1 MNVKFVFTLVALCFV
16 SLSFGQ
22 DYENNT
28 KSLKEF
34 DSKIEAGSYDQDN
47 SIKADKLILET
58 SEQHVG
64 LKDIGMID
72 SNEEEWIEIRK
83 QIVLS
88 KERVTKSNEVYLSKV
103 IDTVYILLPT
113 INNNKTQLSGW

>member
-1 MNVKFVFTLVALCFV
+1 MNMKFVFTLVTLCFV
-16 SLSFGQ
+16 SLSFSQ

-34 DSKIEAGSYDQDN
+34 DSKIEAGSYNPDN
-47 SIKADKLILET
+47 SIKADKLIIET
-58 SEQHVG
+58 SDNHVD
-64 LKDIGMID
+64 LKDTSMINY
-72 SNEEEWIEIRK
+72 SEEEWIEIRK

-88 KERVTKSNEVYLSKV
+88 KERVTKNNEVHLSKV

-113 INNNKTQLSGW
+113 INNNETQLSGW